1 MRAEAGLAACVRGG
15 DSRAC
20 DRDRDGARDGRG
32 GARDGCGGGGARD
45 GCGGGARGGCGARD
59 RDRDTR
65 GVGGAPDARGG
76 CVACDRDLNARGVNG
91 GRDTRGGGG
100 RDRDGARDR
109 RIGARDGARDRRHG
123 AEACRL
129 IGVSRI
135 LSISL

>member
-20 DRDRDGARDGRG
+20 DRDRDGARD
-32 GARDGCGGGGARD
+32 
-45 GCGGGARGGCGARD
+45 
-59 RDRDTR
+59 
-65 GVGGAPDARGG
+65 
-76 CVACDRDLNARGVNG
+76 
-91 GRDTRGGGG
+91 
-100 RDRDGARDR
+100 
-109 RIGARDGARDRRHG
+109 RRHG